1 MGKHAAPDA
10 GSGLTLTPEFV
21 EALELLDS
29 GSNMFLTGKAGTGKS
44 TLIRLDLEHTDRRA
58 ITVAPTGIAAL
69 RRAGGCAQTRLGDH
83 PTASS
88 TRC

>member
-44 TLIRLDLEHTDRRA
+44 TLIRQYLEHTDRRA

-69 RRAGGCAQTRLGDH
+69 ERFGELVDVRRHVWEITR
-83 PTASS
+83 P
-88 TRC
+88 